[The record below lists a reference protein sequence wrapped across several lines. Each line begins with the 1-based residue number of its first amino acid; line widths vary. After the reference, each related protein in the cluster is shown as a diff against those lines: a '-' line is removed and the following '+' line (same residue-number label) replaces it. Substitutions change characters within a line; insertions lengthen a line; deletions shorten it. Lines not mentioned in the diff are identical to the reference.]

1 MLSITKKTFF
11 IFIGIYIFATIYLA
25 WSTPISPH
33 EAKLFFQY
41 DNPIS
46 LLMHTTYDSLG
57 SFLSLRIVFILFG
70 YVSVYLYYQ
79 VAKEYF
85 NDINITYF
93 STVVFAFLPGMITA
107 SVLANIS
114 IIVLPLVLAFVLFYN
129 RSNYIAIGIVM
140 LLLFFIHEA
149 SVIFFISIFIYS
161 IISKDKK
168 LFVLSSSFLIATIY
182 LAKGIAIGGRPSGHF
197 ADIFGLYAGVFSPL
211 VFLYFFYTNYRI
223 LLREK
228 KHLIWYIS
236 FVALI
241 VSLILSIRQKI
252 YITDFAPYVLIS
264 IVSMIEVFQK
274 SLLVRLPQYQQTYKR
289 AYYIVMS
296 VFIFASM
303 VIILHKPIYYLLDK
317 PHNFFA
323 FKLYYPY
330 ELSYTNQCIKNLQSK
345 YKYQCRF
352 YNSSKKQNSLKNTVS
367 KIHNTIQ

>member
-1 MLSITKKTFF
+1 MLSLTKSRFY
-11 IFIGIYIFATIYLA
+11 IFIGLYVISTLFLA
-25 WSTPISPH
+25 STTPISQH
-33 EAKLFFQY
+33 EAKLFFRDESVVSY
-41 DNPIS
+41 
-46 LLMHTTYDSLG
+46 LMHLGYDIYP
-57 SFLSLRIVFILFG
+57 SFLSIRVFFLLFG
-70 YVSVYLYYQ
+70 YLSVYLYYQ
-79 VAKEYF
+79 VAKKYF

-107 SVLANIS
+107 SVIANIS
-114 IIVLPLVLAFVLFYN
+114 IIVLSLVLLFVLLYQQK
-129 RSNYIAIGIVM
+129 NYIAISFIM

-161 IISKDKK
+161 IISKDNK

-197 ADIFGLYAGVFSPL
+197 VDIFGLYAGVFSPL
-211 VFLYFFYTNYRI
+211 LFLYFFYTNYRI

-274 SLLVRLPQYQQTYKR
+274 SLLVRLPQYQQTYKK

-323 FKLYYPY
+323 YKLYHPY
-330 ELSYTNQCIKNLQSK
+330 ELSYKNQCIKNLQSK
-345 YKYQCRF
+345 YKYQCSF
-352 YNSSKKQNSLKNTVS
+352 YNYSKKQNSLKNTVS
-367 KIHNTIQ
+367 KIHNNQ